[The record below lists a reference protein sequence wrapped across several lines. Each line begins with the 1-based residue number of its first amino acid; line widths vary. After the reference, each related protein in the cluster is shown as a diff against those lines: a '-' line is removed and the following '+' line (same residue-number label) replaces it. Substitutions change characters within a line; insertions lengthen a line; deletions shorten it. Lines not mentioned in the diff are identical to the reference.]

1 MAIAYI
7 NLGSNLGNRGE
18 FIQRALEKISS
29 RFGVCCI
36 SNYIESEPWGFE
48 SDNRFL
54 NLGVSFKTEMLPEE
68 LLLALQSI
76 EKSVSSSSHR
86 DSEGNYIDREIDI
99 DIMAID
105 DLSYNSERLKVPHPH
120 LHDRD
125 FFLIPFKELQIKH
138 SSEEI

>member
-7 NLGSNLGNRGE
+7 NLGSNLGNRRE

-48 SDNRFL
+48 SGNRFL

-68 LLLALQSI
+68 LLSALQSI
-76 EKSVSSSSHR
+76 EKSVSCSSHR
-86 DSEGNYIDREIDI
+86 DSVGNYIDREIDI

-138 SSEEI
+138 PSEEI